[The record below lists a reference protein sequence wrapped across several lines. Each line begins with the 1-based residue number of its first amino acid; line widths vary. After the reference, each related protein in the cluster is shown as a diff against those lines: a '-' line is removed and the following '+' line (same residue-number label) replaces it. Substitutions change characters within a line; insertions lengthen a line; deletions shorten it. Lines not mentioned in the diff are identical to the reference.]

1 MAEPEPVRAGE
12 ALRLDLA
19 AYLDPGWSL
28 ARKLRRILCTG
39 EIWILCLL
47 RWGMWLR
54 RECPRPLSL
63 PLRLLWRPWF
73 TFVRLLLDT
82 HVSELGQIG
91 PGLFIGHY
99 GGIWINEN
107 ARLGAF
113 CHIGQGVVIGAA
125 GEARGKQFA
134 PVLGDRVWVGPH
146 AVITGAVRVGDDCVI
161 GANALVV
168 MDVPDKGVVLG
179 APARLIS
186 YSGSG
191 HLIRLPDSR
200 LP

>member
-1 MAEPEPVRAGE
+1 
-12 ALRLDLA
+12 
-19 AYLDPGWSL
+19 
-28 ARKLRRILCTG
+28 
-39 EIWILCLL
+39 
-47 RWGMWLR
+47 MWLR
-54 RECPRPLSL
+54 RECPRRCRC
-63 PLRLLWRPWF
+63 LRLLWRPWF
-73 TFVRLLLDT
+73 TFVRLLGTRLG
-82 HVSELGQIG
+82 LGQIG

-113 CHIGQGVVIGAA
+113 CHVSQGVVIGAA
-125 GEARGKQFA
+125 GEARGEQFA

-146 AVITGAVRVGDDCVI
+146 AVISGAVRVGDGCVI

-168 MDVPDKGVVLG
+168 TDVPDKGVVLG

-191 HLIRLPDSR
+191 HLIRVPDSTR
-200 LP
+200 